1 VLTALIGVAA
11 TLLGSFTTYLFQ
23 SRTAARAE
31 LFARGERMREEQ
43 LRACSAFAA
52 GLTALKRGVVTLWFR
67 GKENPAGAGY
77 RASLAET
84 DRLGAEAEA
93 ARIRVQ
99 LLFDDPELMQRAD
112 RAFAAIAGVRDAADR
127 DALREAEIGFDTA
140 VKEFVAAAAA
150 RLRPVTR

>member
-43 LRACSAFAA
+43 LGACSAFAA

-67 GKENPAGAGY
+67 GKENPSGPDY

-99 LLFDDPELMQRAD
+99 LLFDDPQLMEFAD
-112 RAFAAIAGVRDAADR
+112 RAFGAIAAVRDAADR
-127 DALREAEIGFDTA
+127 NALREAEIAFDTA
-140 VKEFVAAAAA
+140 VKAFVTAAAA
-150 RLRPVTR
+150 RLRPAIR